1 MCHSPPA
8 TDYDTTFSPMITFQ
22 DVLKQRLLNNALW
35 SDERV
40 YQLAKEIQLLQ
51 PEEFNN
57 IFFDTVVSV
66 WKKS

>member
-1 MCHSPPA
+1 MCHSPPG
-8 TDYDTTFSPMITFQ
+8 TDYDTKFSPMITFQ

>member
-1 MCHSPPA
+1 MCHFPPG

-57 IFFDTVVSV
+57 IFFETVVSV

>member
-1 MCHSPPA
+1 
-8 TDYDTTFSPMITFQ
+8 MITFQ

-57 IFFDTVVSV
+57 IFFDTVISV